1 MSPVD
6 VVWKL
11 LGTIVGVFL
20 DLLTFL
26 QLTLRTPQAVA
37 AENLFLRKQLA
48 LYVERKTKP
57 HRATDAVRFN
67 LAQLSR
73 FFEWR
78 DALTV
83 VKPDT
88 LIRWRREG
96 LRLFWKW
103 KSRAGGRPR
112 VSLEVRKLIGEMAKN
127 NPTWGEERIADEL
140 LLKIGI
146 QISPRT
152 VRRYIPT
159 EPKPPGMT
167 SQRWMTF
174 VRNHAKAIIAC
185 DFFIVVTATFR
196 LVYVFVIMEVGS
208 RRILHFNSTLHP
220 TAEWTLQQF
229 REVSQGEEL
238 YKFVIH
244 DRDSI
249 YSKELDAS
257 IRSLGLRVL
266 RTPYRSPQANA
277 FCERLIGT
285 ARRECLDFVTPLNE
299 SHIRMIL
306 KPLVAHFNRGR
317 PHSSLGPGIPEPSF
331 TKVPVQNK
339 RHHIPDDYRVSAIP
353 VLGGLHHD
361 YKLEKI

>member
-1 MSPVD
+1 MCSLD
-6 VVWKL
+6 RLWRL
-11 LGTIVGVFL
+11 LRTAVGVFL
-20 DLLTFL
+20 DLLTFFRL
-26 QLTLRTPQAVA
+26 ILRTSQAVA

-57 HRATDAVRFN
+57 HRATGAVRFT

-88 LIRWRREG
+88 LIRWHRKG
-96 LRLFWKW
+96 FRLFWKW
-103 KSRAGGRPR
+103 KSQPAGRPR
-112 VSLEVRKLIGEMAKN
+112 VPVEVRKLIAEMAEN
-127 NPTWGEERIADEL
+127 NPTWGEERIPDEL

-152 VRRYIPT
+152 VRRYMPT
-159 EPKPPGMT
+159 EPKHPGMT

-185 DFFIVVTATFR
+185 DFFIVATATF
-196 LVYVFVIMEVGS
+196 
-208 RRILHFNSTLHP
+208 HP

-229 REVSQGEEL
+229 RECVTGEEP
-238 YKFVIH
+238 YNFIIH

-249 YSKELDAS
+249 YSKELDS
-257 IRSLGLRVL
+257 SLRSLGLRVL

-277 FCERLIGT
+277 FCERLIGS
-285 ARRECLDFVTPLNE
+285 ARRECLDFMIPLNE

-306 KPLVAHFNRGR
+306 KPWVAHFNRGVLIRVWDQEYQSHQSPRSDSR
-317 PHSSLGPGIPEPSF
+317 PNGITFRMTIACRQFPYSAVF
-331 TKVPVQNK
+331 TT
-339 RHHIPDDYRVSAIP
+339 
-353 VLGGLHHD
+353 
-361 YKLEKI
+361 